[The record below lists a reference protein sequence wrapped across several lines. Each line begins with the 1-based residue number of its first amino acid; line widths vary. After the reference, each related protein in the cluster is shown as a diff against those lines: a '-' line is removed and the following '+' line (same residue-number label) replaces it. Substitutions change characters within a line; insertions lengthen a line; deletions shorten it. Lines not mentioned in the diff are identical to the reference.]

1 MKKIVLTL
9 LLTALIIPAV
19 NSQAEASLISNRSY
33 RIEQNKE
40 NKQAIKQIKSLFEV
54 HNTFANKHGLTQLK
68 NLYADNYI
76 NNDGFNK
83 DAYFKSIEETWKAC
97 EDLTYSTKIESISV
111 NGDNA
116 SVQVIETASGTIH
129 DTMDFMPVSGEIH
142 STSTGIYHLVKV
154 NDRWLISGETSLT
167 DESSLLYGDAR
178 FMNIEIQAPAQVSS
192 GETYTTTVKVD
203 GENNDNTFI
212 VGSIDHDPV
221 SYPASTPKTELR
233 ALPQTQVLERLIK
246 ANTDNVNEYE
256 IASLAISKA
265 RNVNDGHFQVYMSG
279 LACVMKR
286 VNVVPKNNLIK
297 IED

>member
-97 EDLTYSTKIESISV
+97 EDLTYSTKIESITTSD
-111 NGDNA
+111 NIEYKTNDMYTGTEGDLYLYIPEGTRTIN
-116 SVQVIETASGTIH
+116 IETADKTYSAQI
-129 DTMDFMPVSGEIH
+129 V
-142 STSTGIYHLVKV
+142 TSKDNEQTV
-154 NDRWLISGETSLT
+154 NTLD
-167 DESSLLYGDAR
+167 
-178 FMNIEIQAPAQVSS
+178 
-192 GETYTTTVKVD
+192 
-203 GENNDNTFI
+203 
-212 VGSIDHDPV
+212 
-221 SYPASTPKTELR
+221 
-233 ALPQTQVLERLIK
+233 
-246 ANTDNVNEYE
+246 
-256 IASLAISKA
+256 
-265 RNVNDGHFQVYMSG
+265 
-279 LACVMKR
+279 
-286 VNVVPKNNLIK
+286 
-297 IED
+297 